1 MCQVCGSPDAKPHF
15 GAISCRACAAVFRR
29 YCNSK
34 KSILYCKCETKDKN
48 TYSCRKCRIEKCI
61 AVGMKSDKIQ
71 GRRDKISDKE
81 TTCLSMTRLPFRSTS
96 KLHSAISNWQ
106 NFESIR
112 LEKSG
117 RKEGMMTVYELSCI
131 VKIDIDLTWKMVM
144 KMFPDMEKLKIR
156 DRSSLLNNFIVKL
169 WQLIPILDF
178 LNNSEKYLNLKEE
191 DIQQMVIW
199 FYQGCFPEDQQM
211 SITLLRKF
219 VPFWT
224 FNYKK
229 IILPIA
235 ALGLEKTE
243 MMAIIWM
250 IFVDYGFTNISS
262 ECQEMCRNI
271 KKMILR
277 ELKNYQ
283 IDRNFDE
290 MRFLDTLETLE
301 IIERG
306 EKKFLEEMMIC
317 EMHNVRIHDDF
328 KAILKENLLMCLV
341 CGSPEA
347 ETHFGGITCRS
358 SNVPREAWEEDG
370 GRFRFAINFR
380 DKNNIP

>member
-1 MCQVCGSPDAKPHF
+1 
-15 GAISCRACAAVFRR
+15 
-29 YCNSK
+29 
-34 KSILYCKCETKDKN
+34 
-48 TYSCRKCRIEKCI
+48 
-61 AVGMKSDKIQ
+61 MKADKIQ

-81 TTCLSMTRLPFRSTS
+81 TTYSSMNHLPFRSTS

-117 RKEGMMTVYELSCI
+117 RKQEMMTVYELSCI
-131 VKIDIDLTWKMVM
+131 VKMDIDLTWKMVM
-144 KMFPDMEKLKIR
+144 KMFPDMEKLKIQ

-178 LNNSEKYLNLKEE
+178 LNNSEKYSDLKEE

-211 SITLLRKF
+211 SMALLRKF
-219 VPFWT
+219 MSFWT
-224 FNYKK
+224 FHYTK

-235 ALGLEKTE
+235 ALELEKAE
-243 MMAIIWM
+243 IMAIIWM

-262 ECQEMCRNI
+262 ECQEMCRHI
-271 KKMILR
+271 KKLILR
-277 ELKNYQ
+277 ELKSYQ

-290 MRFLDTLETLE
+290 TRFLDTVETLE

-306 EKKFLEEMMIC
+306 EKKFMEEMILC
-317 EMHNVRIHDDF
+317 EMHHVRIHDDF
-328 KAILKENLLMCLV
+328 KAILKENRL
-341 CGSPEA
+341 
-347 ETHFGGITCRS
+347 
-358 SNVPREAWEEDG
+358 
-370 GRFRFAINFR
+370 
-380 DKNNIP
+380 

>member
-1 MCQVCGSPDAKPHF
+1 CRVCGAPEAEAHF
-15 GAISCRACAAVFRR
+15 GGISCRACAAFFRR
-29 YCNSK
+29 YFHSK
-34 KSILYCKCETKDKN
+34 KLDA
-48 TYSCRKCRIEKCI
+48 SCTCQFRIRNSHPCRECRILKCLE
-61 AVGMKSDKIQ
+61 AGMDPEKIQ

-81 TTCLSMTRLPFRSTS
+81 TTCSSMVIFFKFHHRLPFRSTS

-328 KAILKENLLMCLV
+328 KAILKENRL
-341 CGSPEA
+341 
-347 ETHFGGITCRS
+347 
-358 SNVPREAWEEDG
+358 
-370 GRFRFAINFR
+370 
-380 DKNNIP
+380 